1 MSVFQPDL
9 DAGQL
14 TASDLPA
21 FQVVLRGYKC
31 VQVDA

>member
-9 DAGQL
+9 EPGQP

-21 FQVVLRGYKC
+21 FQVMLPGYKR
-31 VQVDA
+31 VQLDA